1 MTAPSSYILTSCQP
15 FRPDNSPAI
24 SRRTL
29 LTKQQNWKLSAE
41 VSITTRSTTNWL
53 CHWKA
58 QLNTRGQTT
67 ELSTN
72 QAEDQVPSLLY
83 SSTFTSSPVISVH
96 YKRVKLAKTSAQ
108 ASGTTTTTSVPC
120 HCQCCSSFHW
130 LFKLLQSWVWDRHC
144 CLSVVPNTA
153 AASQTQLSKSSSLSC
168 LTFSIL
174 SL

>member
-58 QLNTRGQTT
+58 QLNTRSQTT

-108 ASGTTTTTSVPC
+108 ASGTTTTTSVPMT
-120 HCQCCSSFHW
+120 
-130 LFKLLQSWVWDRHC
+130 
-144 CLSVVPNTA
+144 LSVLLLLPLALQAPAILGLRQTLL
-153 AASQTQLSKSSSLSC
+153 SQCST
-168 LTFSIL
+168 
-174 SL
+174 